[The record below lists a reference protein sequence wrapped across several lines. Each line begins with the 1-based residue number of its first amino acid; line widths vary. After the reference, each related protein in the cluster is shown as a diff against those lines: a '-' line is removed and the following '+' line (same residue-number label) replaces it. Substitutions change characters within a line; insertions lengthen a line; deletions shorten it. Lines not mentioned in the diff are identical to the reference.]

1 MSSLARTGART
12 GTDAVLALGIL
23 VLGLLL
29 FLAGAGLLDQWRHS
43 PARHQAVTVEDLLG
57 AAATVAGAGLLLWWL
72 VSLACAAAT
81 LLLEKCGRA
90 RAAAATRKMSPA
102 FMRRLVVATVSFQLL
117 AGGAANATTPAPG
130 PHWTPTLGQES
141 AAPANPAESTRPVP
155 SPTPALPSSLPGP
168 AGEPLAAVPDTAV
181 RDTAVRPV
189 PPETGHPGWQP
200 SAPVVE
206 PALLAG
212 PAARDG
218 NAARGPAVGRPTDS
232 VAVLAGDS
240 LWDIVA
246 SHLGPEASDVEIALE
261 WPRWY
266 EANKALIGH
275 NPDVLLPGQVLL
287 PPAAS

>member
-1 MSSLARTGART
+1 MASSTTAENRS
-12 GTDAVLALGIL
+12 GTDAVMAVAIL
-23 VLGLLL
+23 LLGLLL
-29 FLAGAGLLDQWRHS
+29 FLVGAGLLDQWRQS
-43 PARHQAVTVEDLLG
+43 SARYQDVAVEDIVG
-57 AAATVAGAGLLLWWL
+57 AAATTVGASLLLWWF

-102 FMRRLVVATVSFQLL
+102 FMRRLVVATVSFHLL
-117 AGGAANATTPAPG
+117 AAGAANAATPAPG

-141 AAPANPAESTRPVP
+141 AAPTKPAESTRPDP
-155 SPTPALPSSLPGP
+155 SPTPDFPSSLPGP
-168 AGEPLAAVPDTAV
+168 AGEPMAAVPEA
-181 RDTAVRPV
+181 AVRPV
-189 PPETGHPGWQP
+189 PPAPGHPGWQP

-212 PAARDG
+212 PAPR
-218 NAARGPAVGRPTDS
+218 NAHVQEAAVGSPTHS

-246 SHLGPEASDVEIALE
+246 SYLGPEASDVEIALE

-266 EANKALIGH
+266 EANKALIGQ